1 MGFESFFKPKQ
12 KKEEDPAVLQAKE
25 TEKKMFETAMAGI
38 AAVGAAGVGLDV
50 AANAPSEKP
59 PVPAIAPASAENP
72 TINKTS
78 ASAPDAI
85 FVPPPAEQVTVNL
98 GEMDK
103 KTIDLGEKQVTI
115 DAPER

>member
-1 MGFESFFKPKQ
+1 MGFESFFKPKP
-12 KKEEDPAVLQAKE
+12 KKEEGPAAQQARV
-25 TEKKMFETAMAGI
+25 TEMNAAGITAAGI
-38 AAVGAAGVGLDV
+38 AAVGTLGVGLDV

-59 PVPAIAPASAENP
+59 PVPVAAPVPAENP

-98 GEMDK
+98 GELDK
-103 KTIDLGEKQVTI
+103 KTIDLGEKQVII